1 MFYKHTYMKKLLI
14 ALTVLM
20 SLAVSSQAQFL
31 NWGVRAGAGIGLHT
45 DDMATCSPVLA
56 ANVGG
61 FVSFGFTQS
70 QSMAADNFVLQTG
83 LNIIRRGTHFE
94 EVLEKGMNMSIR
106 EGYYAAYYAQLPILA
121 TIRYE
126 LPIRQPGHRVLFS
139 VGPAVSYGLFGDY
152 IDRKIS
158 PGMPQYTW
166 NYEIDKDAFKVL
178 NKVDVNV
185 LFGAGYEWKDLSIM
199 LQFDLGLLA
208 VTTTED
214 FLKSSEMQQFK
225 TNFIKN
231 NLPTDDI
238 LSQMPPEVV
247 QTMVESLEQ
256 NAEAAAQ
263 KAFQGVNMYVPGGNN
278 FAVMLT
284 VGYQF
289 PIR

>member
-1 MFYKHTYMKKLLI
+1 MKKILVALI
-14 ALTVLM
+14 VLM
-20 SLAVSSQAQFL
+20 SLAVTSQAQFL
-31 NWGVRAGAGIGLHT
+31 NWGVRGGAGIGLHS

-56 ANVGG
+56 ANVGA

-70 QSMAADNFVLQTG
+70 QSLAADNFVLQTG
-83 LNIIRRGTHFE
+83 LNIIRRGTHFR
-94 EVLEKGMNMSIR
+94 EVLEKGMSMSVR
-106 EGYYAAYYAQLPILA
+106 EGYYAAYYVQLPILA

-126 LPIRQPGHRVLFS
+126 LPLRDPGHRVLFS

-166 NYEIDKDAFKVL
+166 NYEIDKDAFTVL
-178 NKVDVNV
+178 NRMDVNV
-185 LFGAGYEWKDLSIM
+185 LLGVGYEWKDLSVM

-208 VTTTED
+208 VTKTED
-214 FLKSSEMQQFK
+214 FLKSSEMQSFK
-225 TNFIKN
+225 ANYVREKM
-231 NLPTDDI
+231 PDEDI
-238 LSQMPPEVV
+238 LAQMTPDVL
-247 QTMVESLEQ
+247 QNQIEQ
-256 NAEAAAQ
+256 LEAAAEEAAK

-278 FAVMLT
+278 FALMLT